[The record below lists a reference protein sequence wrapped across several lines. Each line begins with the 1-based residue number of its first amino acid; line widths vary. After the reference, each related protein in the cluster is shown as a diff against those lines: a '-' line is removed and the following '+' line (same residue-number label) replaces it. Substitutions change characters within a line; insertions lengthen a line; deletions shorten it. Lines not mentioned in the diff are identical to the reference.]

1 MYFCCR
7 SRFGAVFYRWFKNLR
22 QKPVSEKKDQMEKR
36 DPWMVAE
43 TEEDGMP
50 MVYRVRQNI
59 PDHVEVDEFPYL
71 VCVVWAYEPVVD
83 NGMPG
88 GEVAERQATFEDALD
103 GFIENGGDSEHMV
116 VVTGNGR
123 KEWLWYARDVDDWIE
138 GFSEA
143 LSDLPPFPVEI
154 EGYDSEG
161 WRAYKELKQVLTQ
174 SAEEL
179 S

>member
-1 MYFCCR
+1 MYFVVGVGLGLYSVGDSKFQR
-7 SRFGAVFYRWFKNLR
+7 R
-22 QKPVSEKKDQMEKR
+22 KPVSEKEDQLEEH
-36 DPWMVAE
+36 DPWLVAE

-50 MVYRVRQNI
+50 TVYRVRQNI
-59 PDHVEVDEFPYL
+59 PDHVVIEEFPHL
-71 VCVVWAYEPVVD
+71 VCVVWEFEPAVG

-88 GEVAERQATFEDALD
+88 GEVAEQQAMFEDGLD
-103 GFIENGGDSEHMV
+103 GFIEKGGDCEHMV

-123 KEWLWYARDVDDWIE
+123 KEWLWYVRDPDDWIE

-154 EGYDSEG
+154 QGYDGEG
-161 WRAYKELKQVLTQ
+161 WRAYMELKQALTQ
-174 SAEEL
+174 SAEAL